1 MIHEY
6 HIDVIHEVHKPVMHE
21 EVREF
26 IKEEHTQEFA
36 SGGVLEKAPIV
47 TKEKPVVQNLLP

>member
-1 MIHEY
+1 V
-6 HIDVIHEVHKPVMHE
+6 DVIHEVHKPVMHE

-26 IKEEHTQEFA
+26 VKEEHVQEFA

-47 TKEKPVVQNLLP
+47 T